1 MFLCLKII
9 LYYSFSEFGR
19 DAEFLVGLCMKSK
32 EWNVYFS
39 KGSRG
44 PSDIIAIKNDVIW
57 LIQIKSSTRIPKI
70 RGFEIHNLIKMSNK
84 INNSFPI
91 LSLISP
97 KLDSNAN
104 ANTILFGNYSLS
116 FYLLPDWKSVTLE
129 L

>member
-1 MFLCLKII
+1 MFLYLTII
-9 LYYSFSEFGR
+9 LYYSFSKFGR

-70 RGFEIHNLIKMSNK
+70 RGCEISNLIKMSNK

-97 KLDSNAN
+97 RLDRDAN
-104 ANTILFGNYSLS
+104 ANSILFGSYSLS
-116 FYLLPDWKSVTLE
+116 FYLLPDWRSVTLE

>member
-1 MFLCLKII
+1 MFLSLKII
-9 LYYSFSEFGR
+9 LYYSFSKFGR

-32 EWNVYFS
+32 EWSVYFS

-70 RGFEIHNLIKMSNK
+70 RGCEIHNLIKMSNK

-91 LSLISP
+91 LSLIRP
-97 KLDSNAN
+97 QLDSNAN
-104 ANTILFGNYSLS
+104 ANSILFGNYSLS
-116 FYLLPDWKSVTLE
+116 FYLLPDWKGVTLE

>member
-1 MFLCLKII
+1 
-9 LYYSFSEFGR
+9 
-19 DAEFLVGLCMKSK
+19 MKSE

-57 LIQIKSSTRIPKI
+57 LVQIKSSTRIPKI
-70 RGFEIHNLIKMSNK
+70 RGCEIHNLIEMSNK

-97 KLDSNAN
+97 KLGCNAN
-104 ANTILFGNYSLS
+104 ANSILFGNYSLN